1 MAKLFL
7 TEIPSREAI
16 QEEAGVLYP
25 QVNPDAWYSHILL
38 RKITTE
44 FEINLDKFFS
54 QYSLSSGRFTL
65 MILLNK
71 YTDGLMPSELAQMVG
86 VTQATISGL
95 INSLEKAEIAQRT
108 THEKDGRS
116 YVIKLTE
123 KGKAQ
128 TQTILPE
135 YQSRINNFWAE
146 FGSDEKNS
154 INDFFTRLIKQ
165 MKEIGQKSTE
175 A

>member
-7 TEIPSREAI
+7 TEIPSREAV
-16 QEEAGVLYP
+16 QEEAGLLYP
-25 QVNPDAWYSHILL
+25 QVNPEAWYSHILL

-71 YTDGLMPSELAQMVG
+71 HTDGLMPSELAQMVG

-95 INSLEKAEIAQRT
+95 INSLEKAGIVQRT

-123 KGKAQ
+123 NGKAL
-128 TQTILPE
+128 TAKILPE

-165 MKEIGQKSTE
+165 MKEIGQKSAE
-175 A
+175 S

>member
-7 TEIPSREAI
+7 TEIPPRETI
-16 QEEAGVLYP
+16 QEEARTMFP
-25 QVNPDAWYSHILL
+25 QVNPESWYSHILL
-38 RKITTE
+38 RKVTTE

-54 QYSLSSGRFTL
+54 QYNLSSGRFTL

-71 YTDGLMPSELAQMVG
+71 YVDGLMPSELAQMVG

-95 INSLEKAEIAQRT
+95 INSLEKVEIVQRT

-123 KGKAQ
+123 KGKK
-128 TQTILPE
+128 TTGEILPE
-135 YQSRINNFWAE
+135 YQTRINKFWSE
-146 FGSDEKNS
+146 FPSEEKNQ
-154 INDFFTRLIKQ
+154 INDYFERLIKQ
-165 MKEIGQKSTE
+165 MKEIGQKPTAE
-175 A
+175 

>member
-7 TEIPSREAI
+7 TEIPPRETI
-16 QEEAGVLYP
+16 QEEARTMFP
-25 QVNPDAWYSHILL
+25 QVNPESWYSHILL
-38 RKITTE
+38 RKVTTE

-54 QYSLSSGRFTL
+54 QYNLSSGRFTL

-71 YTDGLMPSELAQMVG
+71 YVDGLMPSELAQMVG

-95 INSLEKAEIAQRT
+95 INSLEKVEVVQRT

-123 KGKAQ
+123 KGKKM
-128 TQTILPE
+128 TGEILPE
-135 YQSRINNFWAE
+135 YQTRINKFWSE
-146 FGSDEKNS
+146 FPSEEKTQ
-154 INDFFTRLIKQ
+154 INGYFERLIKQ
-165 MKEIGQKSTE
+165 MKEIGQKPTAE
-175 A
+175 

>member
-7 TEIPSREAI
+7 TEIPPRETI
-16 QEEAGVLYP
+16 QEEARTMFP
-25 QVNPDAWYSHILL
+25 QVNPESWYSHILL
-38 RKITTE
+38 RKVTTE

-54 QYSLSSGRFTL
+54 QYNLSSGRFTL

-71 YTDGLMPSELAQMVG
+71 YVDGLMPSELAQMVG

-95 INSLEKAEIAQRT
+95 INSLEKVEVVQRT

-123 KGKAQ
+123 KGKKM
-128 TQTILPE
+128 TGEILPE
-135 YQSRINNFWAE
+135 YQTRINKFWSE
-146 FGSDEKNS
+146 FPSEEKTQ
-154 INDFFTRLIKQ
+154 INVYFERLIKQ
-165 MKEIGQKSTE
+165 MKEIGQKTTAE
-175 A
+175 

>member
-7 TEIPSREAI
+7 TEIPPRETI
-16 QEEAGVLYP
+16 QEEARTMFP
-25 QVNPDAWYSHILL
+25 QVNPESWYSHILL
-38 RKITTE
+38 RKVTTE

-54 QYSLSSGRFTL
+54 QYNLSSGRFTL

-71 YTDGLMPSELAQMVG
+71 YVDGLMPSELAQMVG

-95 INSLEKAEIAQRT
+95 INSLEKVEVVQRT

-123 KGKAQ
+123 KGKKM
-128 TQTILPE
+128 TGEILPE
-135 YQSRINNFWAE
+135 YQTRINKFWSE
-146 FGSDEKNS
+146 FPSEEKNQ
-154 INDFFTRLIKQ
+154 INGYFERLIKQ
-165 MKEIGQKSTE
+165 MKEIGQKPTAE
-175 A
+175 

>member
-7 TEIPSREAI
+7 TDVPSHESSLDEARR
-16 QEEAGVLYP
+16 LYP
-25 QVNPDAWYSHILL
+25 HVNPESWYSHILL

-54 QYSLSSGRFTL
+54 PHKLSAGRFTM
-65 MILLNK
+65 MIILNK
-71 YTDGLMPSELAQMVG
+71 SPDGFMPSELAQMVG

-95 INSLEKAEIAQRT
+95 INSLEKADLVERK

-123 KGKAQ
+123 QGKK
-128 TQTILPE
+128 TTTELLPH
-135 YQSRINNFWAE
+135 YQDRINKFWAE
-146 FGSDEKNS
+146 FADDERNEVNS
-154 INDFFTRLIKQ
+154 ILRRLIKQ
-165 MKEIGQKSTE
+165 MKEMGQPV
-175 A
+175 

>member
-25 QVNPDAWYSHILL
+25 QVNPEAWYSHILL

-71 YTDGLMPSELAQMVG
+71 YVDGLMPSELAQMVG

-95 INSLEKAEIAQRT
+95 INSLEKSEIVQRT

-123 KGKAQ
+123 KGKKQ
-128 TQTILPE
+128 TGEILPE
-135 YQSRINNFWAE
+135 YQTRINKFWSE
-146 FGSDEKNS
+146 FPSQEKDQ
-154 INDFFTRLIKQ
+154 INGYFERLIKQ
-165 MKEIGQKSTE
+165 MKEIGHKPAAE
-175 A
+175 

>member
-7 TEIPSREAI
+7 TQIPSRETI
-16 QEEAGVLYP
+16 LEDAGVLYP
-25 QVNPDAWYSHILL
+25 QVDPESWYSHILL
-38 RKITTE
+38 RKLTTE

-54 QYSLSSGRFTL
+54 QHNLSSGRFTL

-71 YTDGLMPSELAQMVG
+71 FTEGLMPSELANMVG

-95 INSLEKAEIAQRT
+95 INSLEKAEIVQRT

-123 KGKAQ
+123 KGRAT
-128 TQTILPE
+128 TQQILPE
-135 YQSRINNFWAE
+135 YQTRINNFWKE
-146 FGSDEKNS
+146 FPGDEKNTVNG
-154 INDFFTRLIKQ
+154 IFERLIKQ
-165 MKEIGQKSTE
+165 MKEIGNKES
-175 A
+175 